1 MTREQHQLTQKPL
14 RLKDSR
20 KNCINARQKFGVNN
34 DPDTGLFNLAY
45 FVELFESHSTT
56 FTFQSEKKR
65 SPIKDFK
72 LGRVYV

>member
-1 MTREQHQLTQKPL
+1 MTREQLQLTQKTT

-20 KNCINARQKFGVNN
+20 KNCINATQKFGVNS

-45 FVELFESHSTT
+45 FVQGFESHSTT
-56 FTFQSEKKR
+56 FTFHYEKKR